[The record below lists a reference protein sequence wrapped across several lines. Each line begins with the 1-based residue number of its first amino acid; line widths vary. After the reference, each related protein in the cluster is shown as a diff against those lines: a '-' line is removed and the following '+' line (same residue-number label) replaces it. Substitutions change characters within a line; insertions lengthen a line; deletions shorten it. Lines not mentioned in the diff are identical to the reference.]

1 MIDRRPGSWAG
12 SDLIAARYTAVSAS
26 SSATKAARLSSAG
39 DVLPRDVLSRTGA
52 SVCQPVPPGRRA
64 PAGPLHPPALRPAH
78 AGGRGEDDQG
88 PFCRTHPV
96 TSNSGAIDWTVERIS
111 VRMKAGT
118 PDEVR
123 LAGRRAP
130 PRAGCGEAP
139 RPATTAAP
147 GHPGRRR

>member
-1 MIDRRPGSWAG
+1 MPVRACRPP
-12 SDLIAARYTAVSAS
+12 RVHEPFH
-26 SSATKAARLSSAG
+26 RLTS
-39 DVLPRDVLSRTGA
+39 
-52 SVCQPVPPGRRA
+52 
-64 PAGPLHPPALRPAH
+64 RPAH
-78 AGGRGEDDQG
+78 AAGRAEDPKG
-88 PFCRTHPV
+88 LFCRTHPV
-96 TSNSGAIDWTVERIS
+96 TSNAGAIDWTVERIS